1 MKLFI
6 FAFKCLRQLFIQRA
20 AQDGDEGGWVGGGAE
35 GVYFRVRRSNE
46 IIPPLLFTVFFAINN
61 DAIKNQL

>member
-20 AQDGDEGGWVGGGAE
+20 AQDGDEGGWGVGGGQR
-35 GVYFRVRRSNE
+35 GYISV
-46 IIPPLLFTVFFAINN
+46 
-61 DAIKNQL
+61 

>member
-20 AQDGDEGGWVGGGAE
+20 AQDGDEGGWGGG
-35 GVYFRVRRSNE
+35 GGQRGYISVWDDQMKLYHPFYSRFFFRNKQRR
-46 IIPPLLFTVFFAINN
+46 
-61 DAIKNQL
+61 D